1 MWFTCAAT
9 AEFLLHAYVKEPSIM
24 SSWNIDLV
32 QDSVQKME
40 KYIDINMSS
49 LTVDTQQAH
58 STDMSLDT
66 AAVFDGTS
74 FEDLSRDIGILTS
87 TLVHLPASPPTSSG
101 RSTESAEATG
111 AHVHKRGEKGV
122 SSLLG
127 HISTLLTVSTTG
139 DKYVATVNAV
149 IGQYEPG
156 GGISIVVSYNGKVTA
171 DPSTSP
177 RIPSLQPVHIG
188 DDQRARDL
196 LDPSDT
202 SQMHTKALAIQDH
215 LQDVCTV
222 LAYILKVPYSQR
234 KEDVAALRFFDL
246 FCFIMRRAHVKLG
259 ARLSNMEEF
268 WNKQNPVQIMLDSWA
283 KDGTPRFND
292 VVDGRLAVE
301 PHIELLE
308 KHHIVPPHFNPQTD
322 KVFVTTENAKHWL
335 EATIELL
342 NTLKSTLFD
351 DKGKNVAFLPSIK
364 AYDILIASLDL
375 EFILKSFFK
384 IVFNKAPRTV
394 EEDLRSNYT
403 AGMENRLR
411 KRAVWSAI
419 RAGKLAAVTDITYD
433 REEEITVM
441 DSPIQESGENP
452 VSHVQRFLKT
462 LIAWCTACKALF
474 YHRRQVTS
482 LHIFSFH
489 TAAYSTISTAEVH
502 TFRTRYFDAMFRHP
516 AVSDTPAIREQVN
529 IILDLLLPKADKTVV
544 THAEAGLMALVLDQR
559 SRHAVVKLPMDDGDL
574 NALFSAS
581 GRVDIGVSKK
591 CCYCCDILAKLINA
605 SPQGGLM
612 ISLPGSHGTI
622 FPWLPPSFGINTEH
636 LQQLRNKLFI
646 QFHDI
651 VVKQIVDLASTQLS
665 PVSDDSEDSQELELA
680 IEQWKELIKQRAE
693 GLKGGC

>member
-1 MWFTCAAT
+1 
-9 AEFLLHAYVKEPSIM
+9 
-24 SSWNIDLV
+24 
-32 QDSVQKME
+32 
-40 KYIDINMSS
+40 MSS
-49 LTVDTQQAH
+49 LTVDTQQPH

-87 TLVHLPASPPTSSG
+87 TLAHLPASPPTSSG

-111 AHVHKRGEKGV
+111 AHAHQRGNKGV

-139 DKYVATVNAV
+139 DRFVATVYAV

-156 GGISIVVSYNGKVTA
+156 GGISVVVSYNGKVTA

-177 RIPSLQPVHIG
+177 RTPSVKPVLIG

-202 SQMHTKALAIQDH
+202 SQMHTEALAIKDH
-215 LQDVCTV
+215 LQDISTV
-222 LAYILKVPYSQR
+222 LAYIFKVPLSQR
-234 KEDVAALRFFDL
+234 KEDLVAPHFFDL

-292 VVDGRLAVE
+292 VVDVRWAIE
-301 PHIELLE
+301 PHTELLK

-322 KVFVTTENAKHWL
+322 RVFVTTENAKHWL

-364 AYDILIASLDL
+364 VYNILTASVHL

-384 IVFNKAPRTV
+384 IVSNKALHKV

-411 KRAVWSAI
+411 KRAVWSKI
-419 RAGKLAAVTDITYD
+419 RAGELAAVTDITYD

-441 DSPIQESGENP
+441 DSPIQEPGENP
-452 VSHVQRFLKT
+452 VSHVQRFLRT
-462 LIAWCTACKALF
+462 LTAWYTACSALF
-474 YHRRQVTS
+474 YHVRQVTS
-482 LHIFSFH
+482 LHVFSFH
-489 TAAYSTISTAEVH
+489 TGVYSTISMAEVH

-516 AVSDTPAIREQVN
+516 AVSDTPAIRKQ
-529 IILDLLLPKADKTVV
+529 IDLILNSLLPKAIKTVV

-559 SRHAVVKLPMDDGDL
+559 SHHAVVKLPMGDGNL
-574 NALFSAS
+574 NALFTAL
-581 GRVDIGVSKK
+581 GRMDIGVSKK
-591 CCYCCDILAKLINA
+591 SCYCCNLLAKLINA
-605 SPQGGLM
+605 SPQGG
-612 ISLPGSHGTI
+612 ITFPLPGTHGTI
-622 FPWLPPSFGINTEH
+622 FPWLPIPFGVTTEH
-636 LQQLRNKLFI
+636 LQQIRDTLFT

-651 VVKQIVDLASTQLS
+651 VMKQIVDLASTQSS
-665 PVSDDSEDSQELELA
+665 PVSDYSQEE
-680 IEQWKELIKQRAE
+680 ESTVKQWWKTTKKWIE
-693 GLKGGC
+693 GLEGGSNPQESRI

>member
-1 MWFTCAAT
+1 
-9 AEFLLHAYVKEPSIM
+9 
-24 SSWNIDLV
+24 
-32 QDSVQKME
+32 
-40 KYIDINMSS
+40 MSS

-58 STDMSLDT
+58 STDIFLDT
-66 AAVFDGTS
+66 AAVFEGTS

-87 TLVHLPASPPTSSG
+87 TLAHLPAAPPTSSG
-101 RSTESAEATG
+101 RSTKFAEAIG
-111 AHVHKRGEKGV
+111 AHAHKGGDKDV

-156 GGISIVVSYNGKVTA
+156 GGISVVVSYNGKVTA

-222 LAYILKVPYSQR
+222 LAYILKVPLSQR
-234 KEDVAALRFFDL
+234 KSAGARFLDL

-283 KDGTPRFND
+283 KDGTPYFDD
-292 VVDGRLAVE
+292 VVDVHSTVR
-301 PHIELLE
+301 PHVELLK
-308 KHHIVPPHFNPQTD
+308 KHHIVPPHFNPPTD
-322 KVFVTTENAKHWL
+322 QVSVTTENAKHWL

-351 DKGKNVAFLPSIK
+351 DKGKNVVCLSRTQLL
-364 AYDILIASLDL
+364 DIFNASVHLD
-375 EFILKSFFK
+375 FILKSFFK
-384 IVFNKAPRTV
+384 IVSNKAPHKV

-411 KRAVWSAI
+411 KRAVWSTI
-419 RAGKLAAVTDITYD
+419 RAGELTAVTDITYD

-452 VSHVQRFLKT
+452 VSHVQRFLRT
-462 LIAWCTACKALF
+462 LTAWYTACNALF
-474 YHRRQVTS
+474 FHVRQVTS
-482 LHIFSFH
+482 LHISSFH
-489 TAAYSTISTAEVH
+489 TGAHFTISTAEVH
-502 TFRTRYFDAMFRHP
+502 AFRTRYVAAMFPHP
-516 AVSDTPAIREQVN
+516 AVSDTPAVRKQIDL
-529 IILDLLLPKADKTVV
+529 ILDLLLPKAVKTVV

-559 SRHAVVKLPMDDGDL
+559 SRHAVVKLPMGDGDL
-574 NALFSAS
+574 NALFTVL
-581 GRVDIGVSKK
+581 GRMDIGVSKK
-591 CCYCCDILAKLINA
+591 CCYCCNLLAKLINA
-605 SPQGGLM
+605 SPQGGLTL
-612 ISLPGSHGTI
+612 SLPGTHGTI
-622 FPWLPPSFGINTEH
+622 FPWLPPSFGIDTEH
-636 LQQLRNKLFI
+636 LQQIRDKLFI

-651 VVKQIVDLASTQLS
+651 VMKQIVDLASTQSS
-665 PVSDDSEDSQELELA
+665 PVSDNSQEEST
-680 IEQWKELIKQRAE
+680 IDQWWDATQTTGDGINTEF
-693 GLKGGC
+693 